1 MRYEQYNLLEDAR
14 RALSYIDNMT
24 DKALGR
30 LPYWLVLPHK
40 KPAEA
45 EHCKVDDAELVG
57 SWFEAV
63 DSLEN
68 ILGKNETTRELYEA
82 LRVHLMDSWG
92 EHGLRFHKKFPWTH
106 TIHSSFHEMGYI
118 LPALN
123 RLVKNDP
130 EDKEAEKRASEL
142 VRGMRSLVY
151 ERKIRSFWSGDSNE
165 TEPLYEF
172 PNDVYVKDKGF
183 DFSHHTGRG
192 EQAIRNGVSMYALVD
207 RYALTGDKVALE
219 LAIGLANFLLGPS
232 RYFNYKFEF
241 FGHVHSAVWIAAGL
255 VYLGRITN
263 TDRYINAGERIYGY
277 VRSMSSDYGWVP
289 EFAQWRAPELEH
301 CETCCLK
308 DMVLCC
314 HELIKCGKGQYW
326 EDIYRFSRN
335 QLTENQIKYTGYVVS
350 DDTLPDTPNKT
361 FRELGKRLIGGYTGG
376 SEPNS
381 ISLSRFRAIAG
392 CCVGTAPI
400 ALELLWNNTVTVEG
414 DTLVVNIHTEKE
426 TEDYKLSHLLPD
438 EGSVTLLVKK
448 KTRVG
453 FRLYSFISSP
463 TVTVNGNAVPFEIKD
478 GVIYTQDTCDQG
490 STVSLVFAV
499 ETVERKETF
508 AGKEY
513 TEIWRGGDM
522 VDILP
527 RGEHIRLYQRDT
539 EKEKYYPL
547 PEDVE
552 FTGASDRGPTQQS
565 PNQ

>member
-1 MRYEQYNLLEDAR
+1 M
-14 RALSYIDNMT
+14 
-24 DKALGR
+24 
-30 LPYWLVLPHK
+30 
-40 KPAEA
+40 
-45 EHCKVDDAELVG
+45 
-57 SWFEAV
+57 
-63 DSLEN
+63 
-68 ILGKNETTRELYEA
+68 
-82 LRVHLMDSWG
+82 
-92 EHGLRFHKKFPWTH
+92 
-106 TIHSSFHEMGYI
+106 
-118 LPALN
+118 
-123 RLVKNDP
+123 
-130 EDKEAEKRASEL
+130 
-142 VRGMRSLVY
+142 
-151 ERKIRSFWSGDSNE
+151 
-165 TEPLYEF
+165 
-172 PNDVYVKDKGF
+172 
-183 DFSHHTGRG
+183 
-192 EQAIRNGVSMYALVD
+192 
-207 RYALTGDKVALE
+207 
-219 LAIGLANFLLGPS
+219 
-232 RYFNYKFEF
+232 
-241 FGHVHSAVWIAAGL
+241 
-255 VYLGRITN
+255 
-263 TDRYINAGERIYGY
+263 
-277 VRSMSSDYGWVP
+277 
-289 EFAQWRAPELEH
+289 
-301 CETCCLK
+301 
-308 DMVLCC
+308 
-314 HELIKCGKGQYW
+314 
-326 EDIYRFSRN
+326 
-335 QLTENQIKYTGYVVS
+335 
-350 DDTLPDTPNKT
+350 PDTPNKT

-463 TVTVNGNAVPFEIKD
+463 TVTVNGNAVSFEIKD
-478 GVIYTQDTCDQG
+478 GVIYTQDTCDEG

>member
-1 MRYEQYNLLEDAR
+1 MKYEKYDLAGDAR
-14 RALSYIDNMT
+14 RALSYIDGMT
-24 DKALGR
+24 DKSLGR

-63 DSLEN
+63 DSIEN
-68 ILGKNETTRELYEA
+68 ILGKNETTRELYAA
-82 LRVHLMDSWG
+82 LRAHLMDSWG

-123 RLVKNDP
+123 RLIRNDP
-130 EDKEAEKRASEL
+130 EDKEAERRASEL

-151 ERKIRSFWSGDSNE
+151 ERKIRSFWSGDSVE
-165 TEPLYEF
+165 SEPLYEF
-172 PNDVYVKDKGF
+172 PNDVYVKDRGF

-192 EQAIRNGVSMYALVD
+192 EQSIRNGVSMYALVD
-207 RYALTGDKVALE
+207 RYALTGDEVALD

-241 FGHVHSAVWIAAGL
+241 FGHVHSSVWIASGL
-255 VYLGRITN
+255 VYLGRITGM
-263 TDRYINAGERIYGY
+263 DRYINAGEKIYGY

-301 CETCCLK
+301 CETCCIK
-308 DMVLCC
+308 DMILCC
-314 HELIKCGKGQYW
+314 SELIKCGKDSYW

-350 DDTLPDTPNKT
+350 DDTLPDTEAKT
-361 FRELGKRLIGGYTGG
+361 FRDLGRRLIGGYTGG
-376 SEPNS
+376 AEPNS
-381 ISLSRFRAIAG
+381 ISLTRFRSIAG

-400 ALELLWNNTVTVEG
+400 ALELIWQNTVTESDGV
-414 DTLVVNIHTEKE
+414 LVVNIHTDKSSDNYTLTHE
-426 TEDYKLSHLLPD
+426 LPN
-438 EGSVTLLVKK
+438 EAKVTLSLKNPAK
-448 KTRVG
+448 VG
-453 FRLYSFISSP
+453 FRLYGFISNPRLTS
-463 TVTVNGNAVPFEIKD
+463 NGKVVPSVVSNSI
-478 GVIYTQDTCDQG
+478 IYTE
-490 STVSLVFAV
+490 AV
-499 ETVERKETF
+499 IDSGCSVTLEFDMETVEKKEFF
-508 AGKEY
+508 AGREY

-527 RGEHIRLYQRDT
+527 RGEHVRLYQRDN

-565 PNQ
+565 PDQ